1 MQPAVF
7 LDRDG
12 VIIENRED
20 YIKSWSDVRF
30 LPEALATLSR
40 LSQTAHA
47 LVLVTNQSAIG
58 RGIITMG
65 QAVEINRRV
74 IAEIVSW
81 GGRIDAW
88 YICPHHPEEGCD
100 CRKPMPGML
109 RQAEREVGVDL
120 SRSFLIGD
128 AVSDIQAARAVGTR
142 GILVLTGRGQEQLSI
157 LEAQGS
163 ADCPVVANLQAAVD
177 YIMEYGK

>member
-1 MQPAVF
+1 MQSTVF

-20 YIKSWSDVRF
+20 CIKSWSEMYF
-30 LPEALATLSR
+30 LPEALAALRR

-58 RGIITMG
+58 RSIITIG

-74 IAEIVSW
+74 TAEIEFW

-88 YICPHHPEEGCD
+88 YMGPITRRRDAIAGSR
-100 CRKPMPGML
+100 CRVCSS
-109 RQAEREVGVDL
+109 RQKER
-120 SRSFLIGD
+120 
-128 AVSDIQAARAVGTR
+128 
-142 GILVLTGRGQEQLSI
+142 
-157 LEAQGS
+157 
-163 ADCPVVANLQAAVD
+163 
-177 YIMEYGK
+177 